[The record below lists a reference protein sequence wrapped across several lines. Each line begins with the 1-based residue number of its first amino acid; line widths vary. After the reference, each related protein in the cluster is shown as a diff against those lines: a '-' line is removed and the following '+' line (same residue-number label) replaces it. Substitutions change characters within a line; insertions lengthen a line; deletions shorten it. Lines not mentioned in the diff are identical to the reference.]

1 MEQIMTLA
9 AKDIM
14 VTDFDK
20 IHEHASAREA
30 IGKILHG
37 RVRESGYKSVS
48 LLVVNAG
55 QELAGVVT
63 MFDILYHLRPSFLNY
78 GISGEEISWQG
89 HLKLF
94 VERLEE
100 KKVEHIMSKNVVS
113 AAPDEHIMV
122 LLDRMV
128 KNKYRRLPIAVND
141 KPMGIVYLE
150 DIYYHLFKGHA

>member
-1 MEQIMTLA
+1 M

-20 IHEHASAREA
+20 IHEHASAGEA
-30 IGKILHG
+30 IRKILHG

-48 LLVVNAG
+48 LVVVNAV

-78 GISGEEISWQG
+78 GISGEEISWEG

-100 KKVEHIMSKNVVS
+100 KKVEHIMSRNVV
-113 AAPDEHIMV
+113 AASPDEHIMV

-128 KNKYRRLPIAVND
+128 KNKYRRLPITVGG
-141 KPMGIVYLE
+141 KPKGVVYLG
-150 DIYYHLFKGHA
+150 DIYYHLFKGHDR